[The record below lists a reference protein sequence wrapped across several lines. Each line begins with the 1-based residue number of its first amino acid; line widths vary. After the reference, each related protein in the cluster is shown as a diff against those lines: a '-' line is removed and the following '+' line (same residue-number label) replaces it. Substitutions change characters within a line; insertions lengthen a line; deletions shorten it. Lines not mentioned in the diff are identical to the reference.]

1 MQLSEDADIF
11 SRIKEKPKT
20 FRLGSLTAVLKN
32 YINRA
37 RAQTETT
44 HVNKNSNV

>member
-1 MQLSEDADIF
+1 MQLSEHTDIF

-20 FRLGSLTAVLKN
+20 LRLGSIAAVLKN

-37 RAQTETT
+37 GAQGETT
-44 HVNKNSNV
+44 HLSNYSNV

>member
-1 MQLSEDADIF
+1 MQLSEHTDIF
-11 SRIKEKPKT
+11 SRIKEKPNT

-37 RAQTETT
+37 GAQAETI